1 MNDLADCS
9 FDFVSKP
16 GESNNDKKIEFA
28 TKDYK
33 MRGGRGNK

>member
-1 MNDLADCS
+1 MNDIADCRLD
-9 FDFVSKP
+9 FDSKP
-16 GESNNDKKIEFA
+16 RESNDDKKIEDA